1 MDTSLSKLRE
11 TVKDRG
17 AWCAAVHGVT
27 KSQTWL
33 SNRTTATSR
42 LAVHLSLFYIPHERV
57 KYLLAHQSSVTF
69 MEQDSLASKLVP
81 CKVSNRSCY
90 LQSMPRRK
98 KSGAW
103 HILRER
109 PSKLIHK
116 NWISLEK
123 SKFGKEQTSHV
134 SVRTAEIVSWVQSFL
149 KNIQKNKN
157 KTQELCHEN
166 LGV

>member
-1 MDTSLSKLRE
+1 
-11 TVKDRG
+11 
-17 AWCAAVHGVT
+17 
-27 KSQTWL
+27 
-33 SNRTTATSR
+33 
-42 LAVHLSLFYIPHERV
+42 
-57 KYLLAHQSSVTF
+57 

-81 CKVSNRSCY
+81 RKVSNRSCY

-109 PSKLIHK
+109 TSKLIHK

-157 KTQELCHEN
+157 KEPKSCVMKILEYRSPVQGRRVKHDFATNQENEAELLCRRFIRTWQERSSGLTQPALVLRKGH
-166 LGV
+166 LSDDLITP